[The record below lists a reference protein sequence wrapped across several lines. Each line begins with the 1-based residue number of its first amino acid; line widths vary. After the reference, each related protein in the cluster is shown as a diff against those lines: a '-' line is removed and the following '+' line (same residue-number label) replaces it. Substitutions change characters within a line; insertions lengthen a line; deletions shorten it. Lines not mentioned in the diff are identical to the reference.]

1 MKDWK
6 KILATIELFFVF
18 ASLLILGKL
27 AIIGQH
33 QLTQPGLEL
42 PSQYIS
48 AMSMALGILAIP
60 ICGISWLLFWE
71 MRSKKKISGNSPLSG
86 DWSEFGLLVDQ
97 LRDQFSKVGV
107 DALKIVRSIFQP
119 IKHRL

>member
-6 KILATIELFFVF
+6 KILATIDLFFVF

-71 MRSKKKISGNSPLSG
+71 MRSKKKYLVIPPCLVTGANLAYWLISCGISFLK
-86 DWSEFGLLVDQ
+86 LVWM
-97 LRDQFSKVGV
+97 
-107 DALKIVRSIFQP
+107 
-119 IKHRL
+119 H